1 MPCASSSHLWSS
13 FQGAGTTAPNAAGPP
28 NEMAEAGGLLRGG
41 SGNGIWKE
49 GARGV
54 YFFEKTQ
61 GAMSMWLCALK
72 AIAAQIL
79 YHPRMKPV
87 HHTNVD
93 LQKEYLSAQKPLDKG
108 IPLALDT
115 LTTGNIHL
123 LAAETSEILRLTAVR
138 RRCQPTLLR
147 RRRPSGRAMP
157 PSRPRARRRP
167 RSTRRSRRR
176 WPRTRR
182 RMRWRRRLAGG
193 APRGRRD
200 GEMRGQGGAGEI
212 CDKTGGE
219 RKMSAGRSIEPN
231 PCCLLLDFP

>member
-49 GARGV
+49 GAGGV

-61 GAMSMWLCALK
+61 RGHVHVALCFK
-72 AIAAQIL
+72 S
-79 YHPRMKPV
+79 HSCSNFVPPRMKPV

-115 LTTGNIHL
+115 LTTGKIHL
-123 LAAETSEILRLTAVR
+123 LAAETSEILRPTAVR

>member
-93 LQKEYLSAQKPLDKG
+93 LQKEYLSSQKPLDK
-108 IPLALDT
+108 
-115 LTTGNIHL
+115 
-123 LAAETSEILRLTAVR
+123 AVR

-182 RMRWRRRLAGG
+182 RMRWHRRLAGG